1 MTSSQFDLR
10 LKSENSKRKFHG
22 VFKRPHNSQ
31 RSSRPIAYARTPPP
45 AFLFPIQQC
54 QRPKPDRSG
63 SPFNAR
69 CGGGR
74 FLVAP
79 PNQVNQLSKVFL
91 CPTKPTQKANPKD
104 NKKPRGQ
111 PRLASQIIR
120 SRRSEVA
127 ETKQP
132 SHIKQG
138 KLSPP
143 SPKTKPPPQR
153 GRLLGWGLRYGK
165 AVFCTAVELPV
176 QTRACRHLS
185 QMAAATRY
193 TAARKLRAIL
203 S

>member
-1 MTSSQFDLR
+1 LHSILTSSQFDLR

-79 PNQVNQLSKVFL
+79 PNQVNQLSKVFS
-91 CPTKPTQKANPKD
+91 CPIDQAQKPNPKD

-132 SHIKQG
+132 SPIKQG
-138 KLSPP
+138 KLS
-143 SPKTKPPPQR
+143 SPKPKNQAAASASAASR
-153 GRLLGWGLRYGK
+153 MGLQIWQDGLVLR
-165 AVFCTAVELPV
+165 VHLPV
-176 QTRACRHLS
+176 YESS
-185 QMAAATRY
+185 QSLGIA
-193 TAARKLRAIL
+193 
-203 S
+203 